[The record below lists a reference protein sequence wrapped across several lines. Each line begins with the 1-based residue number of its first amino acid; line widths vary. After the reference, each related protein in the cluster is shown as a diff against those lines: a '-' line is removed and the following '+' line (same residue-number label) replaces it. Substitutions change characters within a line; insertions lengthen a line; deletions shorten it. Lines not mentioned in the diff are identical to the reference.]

1 MANNL
6 PESIR
11 SALAERKP
19 AAVEALPDDI
29 ELTESEDDGETE
41 PSELEFEKGIFE
53 VYPRLYWVASIL
65 TALVVAIILWTVSL
79 VALGYLSTDQ
89 VVRLSIPIEV
99 FRAGSETGDL
109 GYIVYGYFMISLTA
123 GGAVSSFI
131 WYHLSAPSVV
141 RENLRVT
148 QSLIYT
154 LVTGIIAYSLATIVG
169 PVLYLAVLLA
179 ALAGLIVALVGVF
192 LPLLIVPYGLY
203 KSNRSIIAYGVAT
216 FVGSILIAVSVTYWP
231 GNPHWIQES
240 PLLASAYG
248 CSILFSTIAPVIGV
262 YIELPLSEWGEREF
276 LQRYM
281 SNRCEQLVG
290 EGAAQSGD
298 SGGDRLLAR
307 ITGESADRAEFTTAT
322 GLLDDVEL
330 AAEGVEEVEQAVDAN
345 NYEAATQQLSKVE
358 PLVESVSPVE
368 LNETVFIDGSQ
379 AVDSIRQYSSE
390 LRSRYDQVQQQIEIE
405 RDRKSTV
412 DDELQAIEN
421 RLDEVDELVQANRFE
436 KSRKLLEQLKH
447 DIHEIDGKLR
457 KLGTQFEDVTD
468 RLPEV
473 RDRHESLVSK
483 RNHIAQ
489 QHETA
494 VEQIESA
501 ESDLSSVESLI
512 QHGSL
517 DEAEETVSSVQSQ
530 ITSTTTTVDSYQF
543 TELRDRLEQVSEECD
558 ATIDEIEQHQ
568 LERVQELRNTA
579 QDQIEEAADSSV
591 TDEETIALCER
602 AQDRLEAAE
611 DIATRYDHEETGA
624 ITDQIGDVQRTGT
637 DAKIRVLGT
646 EVAGVSVPDPAS
658 ESVTGDEFQATISE
672 IESLLQRVREMDTTR
687 GEDLSLIGQEATE
700 KLENV
705 RLAREQHRAR
715 TAVRQLR
722 NDAHTKSRKS
732 FETAAENLRQL
743 VDDDD
748 ERTSDGYTQMESLA
762 DRCEQNARVARRA
775 GLGLTDESELV
786 EIGDGAEFVPAENTD
801 DAQQGHS
808 NTAPSVRNNTGHESP
823 PGQIEYDDF
832 DRGEKIGS
840 GGNADVYKT
849 TLAHRETDQP
859 IAVKEPRMQGTVTAQ
874 VIDRFAAEAETWSKL
889 DSHEHILSVLGY
901 GSSPIPWIAL
911 EYMNQGDLS
920 NVQSQ
925 LNQDQQIRVATQ
937 VADGVWHAHQR
948 GIAHLDLK
956 PQNILVESTDGETQP
971 TAKVTDWGLSKMLLD
986 NSASIEGLSPQ
997 YSAPEQFDSDTF
1009 GKPDNQTDIFQLGT
1023 VFYELFTGQHPFQGS
1038 TTQAMHGILNESP
1051 APPSDHSPDLP
1062 DGTDE
1067 ILLKAIS
1074 KDKSDRYEAVVNL
1087 RDDLNSLN

>member
-1 MANNL
+1 MTNNL

-11 SALAERKP
+11 SALAEREP
-19 AAVEALPDDI
+19 AAVEALPDDV
-29 ELTESEDDGETE
+29 ELTGDEDDEGTE
-41 PSELEFEKGIFE
+41 PSELTFEKGLFD
-53 VYPRLYWVASIL
+53 VYPWSYVVASFL
-65 TALVVAIILWTVSL
+65 TALVVAIVLWAVSL
-79 VALGYLSTDQ
+79 IVMGYLSTDR
-89 VVRLSIPIEV
+89 VVNLSVPIEV
-99 FRAGSETGDL
+99 FRAGSGTGNL
-109 GYIVYGYFMISLTA
+109 GYTIYGYF
-123 GGAVSSFI
+123 AVSLAVGSALSSLI
-131 WYHLSAPSVV
+131 WYHLGAPSVASETLSV
-141 RENLRVT
+141 AR
-148 QSLIYT
+148 SLAYT
-154 LVTGIIAYSLATIVG
+154 LVIGALLYSLATIVG
-169 PVLYLAVLLA
+169 PILYLVSLLA
-179 ALAGLIVALVGVF
+179 ALAGLLLAIAGIL
-192 LPLLIVPYGLY
+192 LPFLIVPYGLY
-203 KSNRSIIAYGVAT
+203 KSNRSMVGYGVAS
-216 FVGSILIAVSVTYWP
+216 FVGSALIALSIEYWP
-231 GNPHWIQES
+231 SGPYWMQES
-240 PLLASAYG
+240 PLLASAYA
-248 CSILFSTIAPVIGV
+248 CSILFLLVAPLVGV
-262 YIELPLSEWGEREF
+262 YAELPLAKWGEREF
-276 LQRYM
+276 LYRYI
-281 SNRCEQLVG
+281 SNRRNQLVTEG
-290 EGAAQSGD
+290 ETQPGG
-298 SGGDRLLAR
+298 SGGGSVLAHIASGSIDR
-307 ITGESADRAEFTTAT
+307 TEFTTAI
-322 GLLDDVEL
+322 GLLNDIEL
-330 AAEGVEEVEQAVDAN
+330 AGEGVQEVEQAVDAN

-358 PLVESVSPVE
+358 PLVESVSPME
-368 LNETVFIDGSQ
+368 LNEAVFIDGSQ
-379 AVDSIRQYSSE
+379 AMDSIQQYSSE

-405 RDRKSTV
+405 RGRKSTF

-421 RLDEVDELVQANRFE
+421 RLDEIGELVQANRFE
-436 KSRKLLEQLKH
+436 KSRKLLEQLEH

-457 KLGTQFEDVTD
+457 KLGTQFEDITD

-494 VEQIESA
+494 VEQIKSA

-512 QHGSL
+512 QNGSL

-568 LERVQELRNTA
+568 LERVQELRKTA

-591 TDEETIALCER
+591 TDEETIALYER
-602 AQDRLEAAE
+602 AHDRLEAAE

-624 ITDQIGDVQRTGT
+624 ITDQIGDVQRAGT

-786 EIGDGAEFVPAENTD
+786 EISDGAEFVSAENTD
-801 DAQQGHS
+801 NAQQVQS

-849 TLAHRETDQP
+849 TLANRETEQP